1 MIATASFHPLAAGL
15 LAATLACAAGCSR
28 SPAPGATAPLPPLV
42 IETAP
47 VELRTEAVPVEVSG
61 VLSRRAEAQLS
72 FKTGGL
78 IATVSVRAGDTVWAG
93 QTLATL
99 RLDEIDAQVAQART
113 AVEKA
118 RRDFARVEGLHADH
132 VATLENLQDARSGV
146 ELAEAALRVA
156 EFNRAH
162 SVITAP
168 ADGRILRRLAE
179 PDELAAPGRPILAF
193 ASDADGWLVRVGVTE
208 PDVLRLHV
216 GDRAEVAWP
225 GGALLPAT
233 LAQIAEGADTA
244 TRTVEIELS
253 LAGPLPAGLRSGFLV
268 ATTLLPQP
276 VPARSVVPLAALVE
290 GRGRLAH
297 VFVVSA
303 DGRSVRRQE
312 IEIAAIHAERAYLKT
327 PLPAG
332 TRVATTGAEFLTDG
346 RSVTV
351 AAPAP

>member
-1 MIATASFHPLAAGL
+1 
-15 LAATLACAAGCSR
+15 
-28 SPAPGATAPLPPLV
+28 
-42 IETAP
+42 
-47 VELRTEAVPVEVSG
+47 
-61 VLSRRAEAQLS
+61 
-72 FKTGGL
+72 
-78 IATVSVRAGDTVWAG
+78 
-93 QTLATL
+93 
-99 RLDEIDAQVAQART
+99 
-113 AVEKA
+113 
-118 RRDFARVEGLHADH
+118 
-132 VATLENLQDARSGV
+132 
-146 ELAEAALRVA
+146 
-156 EFNRAH
+156 
-162 SVITAP
+162 
-168 ADGRILRRLAE
+168 
-179 PDELAAPGRPILAF
+179 
-193 ASDADGWLVRVGVTE
+193 
-208 PDVLRLHV
+208 V